1 MIALDTNILV
11 RFLVKDDDEQSKIVF
26 KRFKKAEKNNEIL
39 FIPLLVVLELIWVLV
54 SVYDCS
60 RDEVVNSIDKLT
72 MMPLIRF
79 EKLEVIHELIK
90 YGKSTS
96 LDLSDLLICSS
107 SIASGCNRTI
117 TFDKDATKYQLFE
130 LLTNETTTTYKK

>member
-1 MIALDTNILV
+1 MFALDTNILV

-39 FIPLLVVLELIWVLV
+39 FIPLLVVLELIWVLD
-54 SVYDCS
+54 SVYDCG
-60 RDEVVNSIDKLT
+60 REEIVNAIDKLT
-72 MMPLIRF
+72 MMPIIQF

-96 LDLSDLLICSS
+96 IELSDLLICNA
-107 SIASGCNRTI
+107 SIASGCERTI
-117 TFDKDATKYQLFE
+117 TFDKDASKYQFFE
-130 LLTNETTTTYKK
+130 LLK

>member
-39 FIPLLVVLELIWVLV
+39 FIPLLVVLELVWVLD

-60 RDEVVNSIDKLT
+60 REEIVNAIDKLT
-72 MMPLIRF
+72 MMPIIQF

-96 LDLSDLLICSS
+96 IELSDLLICNA
-107 SIASGCNRTI
+107 SIASGCERTI
-117 TFDKDATKYQLFE
+117 TFDKDALKYQLFE
-130 LLTNETTTTYKK
+130 LLK